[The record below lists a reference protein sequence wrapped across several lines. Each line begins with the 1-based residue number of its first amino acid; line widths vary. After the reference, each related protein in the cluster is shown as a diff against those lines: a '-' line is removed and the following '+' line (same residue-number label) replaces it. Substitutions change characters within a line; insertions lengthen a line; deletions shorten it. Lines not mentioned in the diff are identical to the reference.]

1 MVQIWYVVS
10 PQHQEVAELAGHE
23 DQVYSLAWSQC
34 GRFLSTSCKDGK
46 IRSVVETYPCIAV
59 TSDTVFRIYDPRAS
73 SAPVREGGNVIPKK
87 GSRLVWTN
95 DNLHLLV
102 TGFTK
107 QSERLVNLYTSQ
119 DLKQVNSASYVA
131 QSAY

>member
-1 MVQIWYVVS
+1 MARSGPW
-10 PQHQEVAELAGHE
+10 
-23 DQVYSLAWSQC
+23 WS
-34 GRFLSTSCKDGK
+34 RDIST
-46 IRSVVETYPCIAV
+46 
-59 TSDTVFRIYDPRAS
+59 TVILYNLHTTCTVCSFRIYDPRAS

-119 DLKQVNSASYVA
+119 DLKQVH
-131 QSAY
+131 

>member
-1 MVQIWYVVS
+1 M
-10 PQHQEVAELAGHE
+10 
-23 DQVYSLAWSQC
+23 
-34 GRFLSTSCKDGK
+34 
-46 IRSVVETYPCIAV
+46 
-59 TSDTVFRIYDPRAS
+59 FRIYDPRAS

-87 GSRLVWTN
+87 GSRIVWTN

-119 DLKQVNSASYVA
+119 DLKQVNSATAVTQLTCLTLTKLSNTFRWRA
-131 QSAY
+131 

>member
-1 MVQIWYVVS
+1 M
-10 PQHQEVAELAGHE
+10 A
-23 DQVYSLAWSQC
+23 
-34 GRFLSTSCKDGK
+34 
-46 IRSVVETYPCIAV
+46 RSGPWWRHITLH
-59 TSDTVFRIYDPRAS
+59 TTDTVFRIYDPRAS

-95 DNLHLLV
+95 DNLHPLV

-119 DLKQVNSASYVA
+119 DLKQVHSRPLLMRS
-131 QSAY
+131 QLTK

>member
-10 PQHQEVAELAGHE
+10 PQHQEVAVLAGHE

-34 GRFLSTSCKDGK
+34 GRFLATSCKDGK
-46 IRSVVETYPCIAV
+46 IRSVETHHTLHYWYC
-59 TSDTVFRIYDPRAS
+59 VFRIYDPRAS
-73 SAPVREGGNVIPKK
+73 STPVREGGNVIPKK

-119 DLKQVNSASYVA
+119 DLKQVH
-131 QSAY
+131 